1 MIKILHYKLDNIN
14 DEYKNPYN
22 IKYKDN
28 NITLTYHKYINTIE
42 NIYNINIDTISK
54 NKVYD
59 IMLIEDDEFYK
70 LSLIEVFNYVNRNT
84 GVRDVKYKGEKIARI
99 AINNDNII
107 ILLSIACSD
116 ILEFENVIINK
127 DKSFTKHLVDNADW
141 LDNRIKN
148 IKKKSKLLNDVD
160 LYRNISYLEAQV
172 DVLTR
177 VIVELSKES
186 NLYEIVKMFDDN
198 SVLNIKPIEDIKN
211 EITNKDNFRRNQEV
225 YYEKLK
231 EK

>member
-1 MIKILHYKLDNIN
+1 MIKILHYKLDNISG
-14 DEYKNPYN
+14 EYKNPYN
-22 IKYKDN
+22 IKYQDN
-28 NITLTYHKYINTIE
+28 VITLTYTKYMNELDNSYNIKINTLE
-42 NIYNINIDTISK
+42 Y

-59 IMLIEDDEFYK
+59 VMLIEDDEFYS
-70 LSLIEVFNYVNRNT
+70 LSLVEIYNYVNRNT
-84 GVRDVKYKGEKIARI
+84 GIRDIRYKGEKIARI
-99 AINNDNII
+99 AINKDNII
-107 ILLSIACSD
+107 ILLSKACSD
-116 ILEFENVIINK
+116 LPLFENVVVSK
-127 DKSFTKHLVDNADW
+127 DKSFARHIIDNADW

-160 LYRNISYLEAQV
+160 LYRNVSYLEAQV

-177 VIVELSKES
+177 VIVELSKDS

-211 EITNKDNFRRNQEV
+211 EIINKDNFRRNQEV